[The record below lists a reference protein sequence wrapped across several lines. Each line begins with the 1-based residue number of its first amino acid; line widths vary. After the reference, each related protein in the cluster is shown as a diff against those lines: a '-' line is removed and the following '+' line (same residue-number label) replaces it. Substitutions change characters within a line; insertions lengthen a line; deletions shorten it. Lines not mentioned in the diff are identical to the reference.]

1 VTSETKQPHRVYLVD
16 ASIYVFRAWFTYP
29 VHLSDSDGY
38 QANAVYG
45 YADFLTRLLKS
56 LAPAYIAC
64 AFDQSLDSSFRSDI
78 FPAYK
83 ANREPAPE
91 ELKRQFEYC
100 RQLTRSLGVAEF
112 ASDRFEADDLIG
124 TLAMMMR
131 AQGHPVTVISA
142 DKDLTQLVHADHDE
156 WWDYARGIRLDRHGV
171 RRRFG
176 VEPSM
181 IADLLAL
188 AGDAVDNIPGV
199 PGVGPKTAASLL
211 NRFGN
216 LDGIY
221 QCLDDIPG
229 SGLRSAKRVHALL
242 EKHEAEARLAL
253 SLTRVYEEVPIDA
266 GPDALSWKGVD
277 RELLDS
283 VAEQVGFSR
292 NRFQNWLPDA
302 ADR

>member
-1 VTSETKQPHRVYLVD
+1 
-16 ASIYVFRAWFTYP
+16 
-29 VHLSDSDGY
+29 
-38 QANAVYG
+38 
-45 YADFLTRLLKS
+45 
-56 LAPAYIAC
+56 
-64 AFDQSLDSSFRSDI
+64 
-78 FPAYK
+78 
-83 ANREPAPE
+83 
-91 ELKRQFEYC
+91 
-100 RQLTRSLGVAEF
+100 
-112 ASDRFEADDLIG
+112 
-124 TLAMMMR
+124 
-131 AQGHPVTVISA
+131 
-142 DKDLTQLVHADHDE
+142 
-156 WWDYARGIRLDRHGV
+156 
-171 RRRFG
+171 
-176 VEPSM
+176 
-181 IADLLAL
+181 
-188 AGDAVDNIPGV
+188 V